1 MIICEWILSFIT
13 SSRES
18 VKESINLGDLWMDF
32 VGFMDVFNIYISL
45 YMYGSK
51 YSIEI

>member
-1 MIICEWILSFIT
+1 MIIRGWILSFIT

-18 VKESINLGDLWMDF
+18 VKESIKPGDLWMNF
-32 VGFMDVFNIYISL
+32 VGFMNVFNIYISL
-45 YMYGSK
+45 YMYVSK